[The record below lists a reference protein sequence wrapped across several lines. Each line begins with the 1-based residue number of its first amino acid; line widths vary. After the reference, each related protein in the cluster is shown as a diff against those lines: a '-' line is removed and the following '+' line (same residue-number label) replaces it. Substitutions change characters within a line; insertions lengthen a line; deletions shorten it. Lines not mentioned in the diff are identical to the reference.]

1 MKNILILTT
10 NILKV
15 TFRKKVSIFMYILL
29 PVLGVVISILIYGG
43 TQTGDLVIGV
53 INMDD
58 GVISG
63 DFINA
68 VEESGNNNIIIISE
82 DEMNDVLLDGK
93 ASVVVSIPKGFSD
106 SIISGNPVN
115 VELISVKGEEVTA
128 WLENFTNL
136 YIKNIVD
143 IASASNNDRER
154 FMRTY
159 EKFSESELKLSVEKV
174 DDRTLNKS
182 ISLQSLGFLILFI
195 MLGTSTTSE
204 LVLKEKRNRTYHR
217 ICSAPVGSRAYIASS
232 VIANMLLIILQIV
245 LIVFVVLKVFRID
258 TFVPDII
265 LCIILMC
272 FGAAAVGLS
281 VMLTSFAGSS
291 YQLSTLSTLITTP
304 SCMLAGCYWS
314 VELMPEIM
322 QKISLFMPQRWAM
335 MAIETFQKGGSPA
348 DIIINIVI
356 MMAFAA
362 AFFAI
367 AAYKMTVS
375 DDIRKFV

>member
-1 MKNILILTT
+1 M
-10 NILKV
+10 
-15 TFRKKVSIFMYILL
+15 
-29 PVLGVVISILIYGG
+29 LGVVISILIYGG

-159 EKFSESELKLSVEKV
+159 EKFSESELKLSVE
-174 DDRTLNKS
+174 
-182 ISLQSLGFLILFI
+182 
-195 MLGTSTTSE
+195 
-204 LVLKEKRNRTYHR
+204 
-217 ICSAPVGSRAYIASS
+217 SRRQNVEQEYIASEPWIPYI
-232 VIANMLLIILQIV
+232 VHYAGNLNYIRTCPERKRKQDIPQDMLRAGRFKSLYRQQRDRKHAPYHSSNCPHRV
-245 LIVFVVLKVFRID
+245 CR
-258 TFVPDII
+258 TE
-265 LCIILMC
+265 
-272 FGAAAVGLS
+272 
-281 VMLTSFAGSS
+281 SF
-291 YQLSTLSTLITTP
+291 Q
-304 SCMLAGCYWS
+304 
-314 VELMPEIM
+314 
-322 QKISLFMPQRWAM
+322 
-335 MAIETFQKGGSPA
+335 
-348 DIIINIVI
+348 D
-356 MMAFAA
+356 
-362 AFFAI
+362 
-367 AAYKMTVS
+367 
-375 DDIRKFV
+375 

>member
-1 MKNILILTT
+1 MRNIMILTANILR
-10 NILKV
+10 V
-15 TFRKKVSIFMYILL
+15 TFRKKSSIIMYILL
-29 PVLGVVISILIYGG
+29 PVLGVVISMLIYGG
-43 TQTGDLVIGV
+43 SRTGDLVIGV

-106 SIISGNPVN
+106 SIISGSPVN

-143 IASASNNDRER
+143 IASASNNDRES

-217 ICSAPVGSRAYIASS
+217 ICSAPVGSRTYIASN
-232 VIANMLLIILQIV
+232 VIANMLLIILQVV

-265 LCIILMC
+265 LCIILIC
-272 FGAAAVGLS
+272 FGMAAVGLS
-281 VMLTSFAGSS
+281 VMLTSFTGSS
-291 YQLSTLSTLITTP
+291 YQLSTLSTLIITP

-322 QKISLFMPQRWAM
+322 QKISLFMPQRWAL